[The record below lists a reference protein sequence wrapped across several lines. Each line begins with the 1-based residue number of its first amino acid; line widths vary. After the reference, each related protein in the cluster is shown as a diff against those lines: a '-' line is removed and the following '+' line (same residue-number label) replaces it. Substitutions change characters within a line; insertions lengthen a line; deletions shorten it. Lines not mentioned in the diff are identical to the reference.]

1 LGSDVRARVAHPAA
15 LLRGACLTL
24 SAMSAEAAPA
34 IRVSIR
40 IDDVH
45 ASEAAVQLLAH
56 RMAEEHGLQCTTQ
69 RRGTL
74 VTVTFRRP
82 DAGAPDRIGVAQAA
96 DGDGA
101 TARPR
106 LSRLM
111 RTLLRL
117 CPRPLAGRMSSRR
130 GP

>member
-1 LGSDVRARVAHPAA
+1 

-24 SAMSAEAAPA
+24 AAMSAEAAAA

-45 ASEAAVQLLAH
+45 ASEAAVQLLAR
-56 RMAEEHGLQCTTQ
+56 RMAEEHGLECAIQ

-74 VTVTFRRP
+74 VTVTYRRP
-82 DAGAPDRIGVAQAA
+82 DAGAPDRIGVARAA

-101 TARPR
+101 TARP
-106 LSRLM
+106 LLARLM
-111 RTLLRL
+111 HALVRL